1 LLPIKEDA
9 ELLPQMFA
17 NLVEENNRIKKQEEM
32 ALSGAKEAVQM
43 KADLE
48 KRIADLLNECERKKK
63 LSIQAVAARSEV
75 KRHLDEAVAKV

>member
-1 LLPIKEDA
+1 
-9 ELLPQMFA
+9 
-17 NLVEENNRIKKQEEM
+17 
-32 ALSGAKEAVQM
+32 M

-48 KRIADLLNECERKKK
+48 KRIVDLLNECERKKK

>member
-32 ALSGAKEAVQM
+32 ALSGAK
-43 KADLE
+43 
-48 KRIADLLNECERKKK
+48 
-63 LSIQAVAARSEV
+63 
-75 KRHLDEAVAKV
+75 